1 MPVTKKVDSIIVVRP
16 EVVRHFG
23 ATTAAFLS
31 QLNYWITFTRSGII
45 HNGKRWVFNTAE
57 QWSKQIGVSD
67 RQVRRIVASL
77 RDAGVLLVAK
87 LADYKSNRTNYYTIN
102 YERLNQLF
110 EQLKIPQDMLSV
122 SECTGQDVLMVKTKK
137 TNKDYNISEKTDKKE
152 NYESQKYNH
161 NLSIITPTQTKE
173 LQATENNASI
183 VHDMVNYWNA
193 TFPNSQTSLRRD
205 LVPLLLSAFK
215 KKFNLEI
222 TKWKHYCKVIASS
235 SYITSQNFK
244 LSIYWALKYG
254 IIDRITAGEFGV
266 KCLPLITDEQALMR
280 EMYNDICQLSESER
294 CKQLRLKL
302 LKVYGV
308 FAYKHWF
315 RNLKFFV
322 SQNEITYVAPSKFY
336 EDFIAREYGDI
347 LSQI

>member
-1 MPVTKKVDSIIVVRP
+1 MPVAKKVNSIIVVRP

-31 QLNYWITFTRSGII
+31 QLNYWITVTRSGII

-67 RQVRRIVASL
+67 RQIRRIVASL

-110 EQLKIPQDMLSV
+110 EQLKIPQDTLSV
-122 SECTGQDVLMVKTKK
+122 SVCTRQDVLMVKTKN
-137 TNKDYNISEKTDKKE
+137 TNRDCNISEKANKKE
-152 NYESQKYNH
+152 NYEPQEDKQE
-161 NLSIITPTQTKE
+161 LSISQCIPSNE
-173 LQATENNASI
+173 VPATESNANI

-193 TFPNSQTSLRRD
+193 TFPNSQTALRRD
-205 LVPLLLSAFK
+205 LVPLLLSALK
-215 KKFNLEI
+215 RKFNSEI
-222 TKWKHYCKVIASS
+222 IKWKHYCKVIASS

-254 IIDRITAGEFGV
+254 IIDRINAGEFGV
-266 KCLPLITDEQALMR
+266 KPLPFITDEQALMR
-280 EMYNDICQLSESER
+280 EMYKDICQLSESEK
-294 CKQLRLKL
+294 CKEVRLKL

-315 RNLKFFV
+315 KTLKFFV
-322 SQNEITYVAPSKFY
+322 SQDKITYIAPSKFH
-336 EDFIAREYGDI
+336 EDFIAREYRDI
-347 LSQI
+347 LNQI